1 MSRFPKSLSR
11 KRLPSLAPTAGT
23 PDRFSPKSETAPLLL
38 PVPPSTLCRRK
49 CRFRDHVATLKGVKG
64 NSGWGFSPAPAG
76 RETDLL
82 GRVVPAYDI
91 RSDGI
96 GQFRLL
102 SSIPIDSPV
111 APQVS
116 PTYICPLL
124 SLHRAFDKLKYPP
137 NGAPIAA
144 K

>member
-1 MSRFPKSLSR
+1 MSRFPKSLPFGETCLGSV
-11 KRLPSLAPTAGT
+11 SLLSLQQPEHRTDFPLRA
-23 PDRFSPKSETAPLLL
+23 KTAPLLL

-82 GRVVPAYDI
+82 GRVVPYEENCPAYDI

-96 GQFRLL
+96 GQFRRFCHPFPSTHPSPHKFRRRIYVPCFRCTAL
-102 SSIPIDSPV
+102 SI
-111 APQVS
+111 
-116 PTYICPLL
+116 
-124 SLHRAFDKLKYPP
+124 
-137 NGAPIAA
+137 N
-144 K
+144 